1 MIRVNLLPI
10 RKARRR
16 SQGRM
21 QLILFGG
28 VLLILMAILAVVHLY
43 YVDQLNQWTEVVD
56 DAEARIAQL
65 EEETAGMDALEREAQ
80 ELTAQLESLN
90 KLEAGRVG
98 PVQMLDE
105 LQAILSP
112 PRDEEDRVAQ
122 LRRDWNVEWDTR
134 RLWIERFQ
142 EGEGTFSLD
151 GYAGNADDVAEFL
164 QRMTTAVYFNNV
176 ELDYI
181 DRQRGDAELV
191 SFHLRG
197 ELSYTGFDDDDGEAG
212 EDS

>member
-1 MIRVNLLPI
+1 MIRVNLLPV

-28 VLLILMAILAVVHLY
+28 VIVILVAILTVIHLY
-43 YVDQLNQWTEVVD
+43 YNDQLTQWQDRVD
-56 DAEARIAQL
+56 ESQSVIDGL
-65 EEETAGMDALEREAQ
+65 EEETAGIEDLEREA
-80 ELTAQLESLN
+80 EMLASQLAVLN
-90 KLEAGRVG
+90 DLEARRVG

-105 LQAILSP
+105 LQAMLSP

-134 RLWIERFQ
+134 RLWIES
-142 EGEGTFSLD
+142 FSETGDEFTLN

-164 QRMTTAVYFNNV
+164 QRMTTAVYFNEV
-176 ELDYI
+176 ELDFI
-181 DRQRGDAELV
+181 DRQGGSHNLV
-191 SFHLRG
+191 SFRLYG
-197 ELSYTGFDDDDGEAG
+197 ELSYTGFGDQGSDDD
-212 EDS
+212 S

>member
-28 VLLILMAILAVVHLY
+28 VIAILVAILAVVHLY
-43 YVDQLNQWTEVVD
+43 YHDQLSQWQEEVEE
-56 DAEARIAQL
+56 AEATISEL
-65 EEETAGMDALEREAQ
+65 EEETAGIEDLEREAQ
-80 ELTAQLESLN
+80 ELSAQLEALN
-90 KLEAGRVG
+90 ELEARRVG

-105 LQAILSP
+105 LQAMLSP

-134 RLWIERFQ
+134 RLWISDFQ
-142 EGEGTFSLD
+142 EGDGSFRLN

-164 QRMTTAVYFNNV
+164 QRMTTAVYFDNV

-181 DRQRGDAELV
+181 DREGGDVGLV

-197 ELSYTGFDDDDGEAG
+197 ELSYTGFDDRADGGDD
-212 EDS
+212 S